1 MKKNGQKGFIL
12 PMTLILCLLL
22 SLALMHVLDVYLT
35 EKKFYAEQE
44 EIFLLESLLQ
54 MAAVDIVDDLTT
66 NRLSDSGAFNYEKG
80 AAVYWILE
88 ETHDT
93 LNIQLKVRTEKE
105 KQRVVRLLLDKEKM
119 RVKEW
124 IEYTMG

>member
-12 PMTLILCLLL
+12 PITLIFCLLL
-22 SLALMHVLDVYLT
+22 SLALMHVLDMYLT

-54 MAAVDIVDDLTT
+54 MATVDLVDDLTT
-66 NRLSDSGAFNYEKG
+66 NRLSSTGAFNYEKG
-80 AAVYWILE
+80 TAVYWILE
-88 ETHDT
+88 DTHDT
-93 LNIQLKVRTEKE
+93 VNIQLKVRTDKE
-105 KQRVVRLLLDKEKM
+105 RQRVVRFLLDKDKM

>member
-12 PMTLILCLLL
+12 PITLILCLFL

-54 MAAVDIVDDLTT
+54 MAAVDIVDDLIT
-66 NRLSDSGAFNYEKG
+66 NRLSASGAFNYEKG

-105 KQRVVRLLLDKEKM
+105 RQRVVRLLLDKEKM